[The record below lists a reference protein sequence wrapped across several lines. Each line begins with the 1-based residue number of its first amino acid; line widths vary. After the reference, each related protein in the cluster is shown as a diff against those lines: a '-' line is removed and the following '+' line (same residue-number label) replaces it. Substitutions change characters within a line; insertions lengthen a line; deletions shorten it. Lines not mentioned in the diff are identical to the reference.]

1 MYFFRKRK
9 TRKKFCLFFTLTE
22 KNGIV
27 SIGKVK
33 KELRESKN
41 TDGRACILTT
51 WLVCVYAFGYLSTR
65 ITACI
70 GKGGEWI
77 TRKNKENV
85 WNVTIMYKIA
95 V

>member
-1 MYFFRKRK
+1 MKQKEQNANVRICLMYFFRKRK

-51 WLVCVYAFGYLSTR
+51 
-65 ITACI
+65 
-70 GKGGEWI
+70 
-77 TRKNKENV
+77 
-85 WNVTIMYKIA
+85 
-95 V
+95 